1 MAQATAV
8 LTPPIAKPPVITPRT
23 EPIPAA
29 TAPTMPSFFT
39 HVKEDPWLLPKL
51 ALMAL
56 VAAPQ
61 TYAICVTAGSERA
74 GVMLG
79 IVPDMLATIIVA
91 WGMLGCLL
99 FLEGYLEKIEGKHA

>member
-1 MAQATAV
+1 MAQATAI
-8 LTPPIAKPPVITPRT
+8 LTPPTTKPSITTPRI
-23 EPIPAA
+23 EPIPGALA
-29 TAPTMPSFFT
+29 TMPSFFT
-39 HVKEDPWLLPKL
+39 HVKDDPWLLPKL

-61 TYAICVTAGSERA
+61 TYAICVAGGSESA

>member
-1 MAQATAV
+1 MTQATAV
-8 LTPPIAKPPVITPRT
+8 LTPPITTPRIQ
-23 EPIPAA
+23 PIHVATRAA
-29 TAPTMPSFFT
+29 APKPTFFT

-51 ALMAL
+51 AVMAL

-61 TYAICVTAGSERA
+61 TYAICFAATSESA

-99 FLEGYLEKIEGKHA
+99 FLEGYLEKVEEAHA